1 MMTRHLPLQLEDGP
15 GGPERR
21 TLTHE
26 RPAGGCTM
34 TDVARASASG
44 AITFAA
50 AQLVDM
56 RLTGRPSSDTPV
68 RAVEK
73 LIGHPVQG
81 PLLRNVLAYGVQSW
95 LAPSAAV
102 AATLAGGK
110 PSRRLGA
117 AFLAPFTFVA
127 FVNPAVGAST
137 WPWRWT
143 AGDWV
148 RELTLKSALAISVT
162 AAL

>member
-1 MMTRHLPLQLEDGP
+1 MTHL
-15 GGPERR
+15 
-21 TLTHE
+21 
-26 RPAGGCTM
+26 
-34 TDVARASASG
+34 ARASASG
-44 AITFAA
+44 AITLAA
-50 AQLVDM
+50 AQIIDM
-56 RLTGRPSSDTPV
+56 RLTGRLSSDTPV
-68 RAVEK
+68 RAVER

-81 PLLRNVLAYGVQSW
+81 VVLRNVLGYGVQSS

-102 AATLAGGK
+102 AASLVGGR
-110 PSRRLGA
+110 PRRGLGA

-127 FVNPAVGAST
+127 LVNPALGAST

-148 RELTLKSALAISVT
+148 RELTLKSALAIAVT

>member
-1 MMTRHLPLQLEDGP
+1 MCERSAGVWPMTN
-15 GGPERR
+15 
-21 TLTHE
+21 
-26 RPAGGCTM
+26 
-34 TDVARASASG
+34 VARASASG

-50 AQLVDM
+50 AQLIDM

-81 PLLRNVLAYGVQSW
+81 PLLRNVLAYGVQSS

-102 AATLAGGK
+102 AASLAGGR
-110 PSRRLGA
+110 STRRLVA
-117 AFLAPFTFVA
+117 AFLAPFAFVA
-127 FVNPAVGAST
+127 LVNPALGVST

-143 AGDWV
+143 AADWV
-148 RELTLKSALAISVT
+148 RELTLKSALAIAVT

>member
-1 MMTRHLPLQLEDGP
+1 MTN
-15 GGPERR
+15 
-21 TLTHE
+21 
-26 RPAGGCTM
+26 
-34 TDVARASASG
+34 VARASASG

-50 AQLVDM
+50 AQLTDM

-73 LIGHPVQG
+73 LIGHPVQC
-81 PLLRNVLAYGVQSW
+81 PLLRNVLAYGVQSS

-102 AATLAGGK
+102 AASLAGGK

-127 FVNPAVGAST
+127 FVNPMLGVST
-137 WPWRWT
+137 WPSHWT

-148 RELTLKSALAISVT
+148 RELTLKSALAIAVT
-162 AAL
+162 IAL

>member
-1 MMTRHLPLQLEDGP
+1 MTNL
-15 GGPERR
+15 
-21 TLTHE
+21 
-26 RPAGGCTM
+26 
-34 TDVARASASG
+34 ARASASG

-50 AQLVDM
+50 AQLLDM
-56 RLTGRPSSDTPV
+56 RLTGRSSSDTPV
-68 RAVEK
+68 CAVER
-73 LIGHPVQG
+73 LIGRSVQG
-81 PLLRNVLAYGVQSW
+81 AVLRNVLAYGVQSS

-102 AATLAGGK
+102 AASLAGGR
-110 PSRRLGA
+110 PRRRLGA

-127 FVNPAVGAST
+127 LVNPALGAST

-148 RELTLKSALAISVT
+148 RELTLKSALALSVT

>member
-1 MMTRHLPLQLEDGP
+1 MLADRLS
-15 GGPERR
+15 
-21 TLTHE
+21 LTNNSV
-26 RPAGGCTM
+26 RPSSGSADPAHGATN
-34 TDVARASASG
+34 VARASASG
-44 AITFAA
+44 AITFAV

-73 LIGHPVQG
+73 LIGHPVRG
-81 PLLRNVLAYGVQSW
+81 PLMRKVLGYGVQSS

-102 AATLAGGK
+102 AASLAGGT
-110 PSRRLGA
+110 PARRLRA
-117 AFLAPFTFVA
+117 AFLVPLAFVA
-127 FVNPAVGAST
+127 LVNPTLGVST
-137 WPWRWT
+137 WPWHWT

-148 RELTLKSALAISVT
+148 RELTLKTTLAIAVT

>member
-1 MMTRHLPLQLEDGP
+1 VTN
-15 GGPERR
+15 
-21 TLTHE
+21 
-26 RPAGGCTM
+26 
-34 TDVARASASG
+34 VARASASG
-44 AITFAA
+44 AVTFAA
-50 AQLVDM
+50 AQLIDM
-56 RLTGRPSSDTPV
+56 RFTSRPSSDTPV

-95 LAPSAAV
+95 LAPSAAL
-102 AATLAGGK
+102 AASHAGGR
-110 PSRRLGA
+110 STRRLGA

-127 FVNPAVGAST
+127 LVNPALGIST

-143 AGDWV
+143 AGDWM
-148 RELTLKSALAISVT
+148 RELALKSALAVAVT

>member
-1 MMTRHLPLQLEDGP
+1 MTN
-15 GGPERR
+15 
-21 TLTHE
+21 
-26 RPAGGCTM
+26 
-34 TDVARASASG
+34 VARASASG

-50 AQLVDM
+50 AQLIDM

-68 RAVEK
+68 RAVER
-73 LIGHPVQG
+73 LIGHPIKG
-81 PLLRNVLAYGVQSW
+81 PLLRNVLAYGVQSS

-102 AATLAGGK
+102 AASLAGGR
-110 PSRRLGA
+110 PTRRLGAAFLAPGA

-127 FVNPAVGAST
+127 LVNPAIGVSA

-148 RELTLKSALAISVT
+148 RELTLKSALAIAAT

>member
-1 MMTRHLPLQLEDGP
+1 VTN
-15 GGPERR
+15 
-21 TLTHE
+21 
-26 RPAGGCTM
+26 
-34 TDVARASASG
+34 VARASASG
-44 AITFAA
+44 AVTFAA
-50 AQLVDM
+50 AQLIDM
-56 RLTGRPSSDTPV
+56 RLTSRPSSDTPV

-95 LAPSAAV
+95 LAPSAAL
-102 AATLAGGK
+102 AASHAGGR
-110 PSRRLGA
+110 STRRLGA

-127 FVNPAVGAST
+127 LVNPALGIST

-143 AGDWV
+143 AGDWM
-148 RELTLKSALAISVT
+148 RELALKSALAVAVT

>member
-1 MMTRHLPLQLEDGP
+1 MSN
-15 GGPERR
+15 
-21 TLTHE
+21 
-26 RPAGGCTM
+26 
-34 TDVARASASG
+34 VARASASG

-50 AQLVDM
+50 AQLIDM
-56 RLTGRPSSDTPV
+56 QLTGRPSSDTPV

-73 LIGHPVQG
+73 LIGHPVKD
-81 PLLRNVLAYGVQSW
+81 PLLRNVLAYGVQSS

-102 AATLAGGK
+102 AASAAGGR
-110 PSRRLGA
+110 PTRRLGA
-117 AFLAPFTFVA
+117 AFLAPFAFVA
-127 FVNPAVGAST
+127 LVNPALGVST

-148 RELTLKSALAISVT
+148 RELTLKSALAIAVT

>member
-1 MMTRHLPLQLEDGP
+1 MTN
-15 GGPERR
+15 
-21 TLTHE
+21 
-26 RPAGGCTM
+26 
-34 TDVARASASG
+34 VARASASG

-50 AQLVDM
+50 AQLIDM

-81 PLLRNVLAYGVQSW
+81 VVLRNVLAYGVQSS
-95 LAPSAAV
+95 LAPGAAV
-102 AATLAGGK
+102 AASLAGSR
-110 PSRRLGA
+110 PERRLGV
-117 AFLAPFTFVA
+117 AFLAPFAFVA
-127 FVNPAVGAST
+127 LVNPALGAST

-148 RELTLKSALAISVT
+148 RELTLKSVLAIAVT